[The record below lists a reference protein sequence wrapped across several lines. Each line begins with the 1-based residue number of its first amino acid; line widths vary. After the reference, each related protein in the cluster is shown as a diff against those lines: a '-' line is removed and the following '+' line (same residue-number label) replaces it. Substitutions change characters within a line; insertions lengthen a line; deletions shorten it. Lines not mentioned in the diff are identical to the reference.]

1 MLLTAIPRGARN
13 YGDFGIMR
21 IATITNWAYGATVLL
36 TMISGTTL
44 LLASGGEERER
55 AAVAQRFTL
64 DQATARLEEDLYR
77 LTEQARTFSVS
88 GDPVHLIVYRREAAD
103 MRAVE
108 ERIRHIEDAGAE
120 PSEMEAIKQAL
131 HWADS
136 LADEQQAAIK
146 AMERGDDAT
155 ARKIM
160 FGAEYERELERV
172 AHLVERFQYTL
183 DQRTEASVVEAT
195 KASRQLRLVSEIM
208 LGITALLFLFVLYF
222 ILKRRIL
229 RPVVRLSDV
238 VTRLAAQDY
247 AAEPPLYTQ
256 VDEIGDMAQAIRVFR
271 ENGLERQRLEQQRDA
286 DQAMRDLLSRMT
298 QRLQGCDSATD
309 LAQVVQLFAPEIV
322 PGFAGRL
329 YVHDEQCG
337 HVVELSNWRSPRHSH
352 PEFPPTACWALRR
365 GQMHRPRGKLID
377 IACEHLDGSSAQN
390 PICVPLIVQ
399 GETIGLLYLE
409 QCADGDEPLPLVYV
423 YVELL
428 AENIG
433 LALANQRLRDAL
445 RKMALID
452 PLTGLANRHQLESAL
467 TMHLAQAERT
477 NMPVSCLMLDV
488 DHFKTFNDT
497 HGHDAGDA
505 VLRAV
510 GGLLANAV
518 RENGI
523 AFRYGGEEF
532 LLLMPGFDIERA
544 HERAERIRQ
553 DILALEVEHHGT
565 RLGPISASFGLS
577 TFPDHGRADALIATA
592 DAALLRAKEQGR
604 NRIVVA
610 SVRHPT
616 SAVA

>member
-1 MLLTAIPRGARN
+1 
-13 YGDFGIMR
+13 MR

-36 TMISGTTL
+36 TMVSGTTL
-44 LLASGGEERER
+44 ILASGAEERER
-55 AAVAQRFTL
+55 AAVAQRATFH
-64 DQATARLEEDLYR
+64 QATARLEEDLYR
-77 LTEQARTFSVS
+77 LTEQARLYSIS
-88 GDPVHLIVYRREAAD
+88 GDPVHLIVYRREATD
-103 MRAVE
+103 LSGIE
-108 ERIRHIEDAGAE
+108 NRIRNLEDVGAQ
-120 PSEMEAIKQAL
+120 PSELDALKQAL
-131 HWADS
+131 HWTSS
-136 LADEQQAAIK
+136 LVDEQQAAIK
-146 AMERGDDAT
+146 AMQQGDDAS

-160 FGAEYERELERV
+160 FSAEYERELERV

-183 DQRTEASVVEAT
+183 DQRTEALVAEAT
-195 KASRQLRLVSEIM
+195 NASRLLRSVSEVM
-208 LGITALLFLFVLYF
+208 LAITALLFLFVLYF

-298 QRLQGCDSATD
+298 QRLQGCDSAAD

-337 HVVELSNWRSPRHSH
+337 HVVELSNWLSPRYSH
-352 PEFPPTACWALRR
+352 PEFAPSACWALRR
-365 GQMHRPRGKLID
+365 GQMHRPRGKVID
-377 IACEHLDGSSAQN
+377 IACEHLDGSSDQN
-390 PICVPLIVQ
+390 PICIPLIVQ

-409 QCADGDEPLPLVYV
+409 QSADGDEPLPLVDV

-445 RKMALID
+445 RKMALTD
-452 PLTGLANRHQLESAL
+452 PLTGLPNRHELETVL
-467 TMHLAQAERT
+467 KMQLAQAERT

-488 DHFKTFNDT
+488 DHFKRFNDT

-510 GGLLANAV
+510 GSLLANAV

-532 LLLMPGFDIERA
+532 LLLMPGLDIERA

-553 DILALEVEHHGT
+553 DILALEVDHHGA

-577 TFPDHGRADALIATA
+577 TFPDHGRASALVATA

-604 NRIVVA
+604 NRVVVA
-610 SVRHPT
+610 ALRHPT